1 MAAQQALILKSDG
14 NAPPYMVADK
24 LSGSSKLIWNHLQAV
39 PQVVANVFMSKLQNI
54 IVFSIVQVRIL
65 AEYGYD
71 SSDTM
76 LYWNFSGIQECC

>member
-1 MAAQQALILKSDG
+1 
-14 NAPPYMVADK
+14 MVAGKVSVYPK
-24 LSGSSKLIWNHLQAV
+24 LVWDHLQAA

-71 SSDTM
+71 SSDIM
-76 LYWNFSGIQECC
+76 LYWNFSGIQEWC